1 MEPKDISTENSTCCS
16 QDAQQQD
23 AHNDQSSQDQHA
35 SSGKDQA
42 LHDLQAQLDAC
53 KVASE
58 QWQQRFIQ
66 VSADMQNYKRRM
78 EKEQLSWTRRA
89 QEGVLVQ
96 LLPIVD
102 DFDRALAEHK
112 KHAGDQELSA
122 WMVGFE
128 MISKELYKFLKSVH
142 VAEIPATTDFDPE
155 LHEAVAQI
163 DAPDVASG
171 QIIEVVQKGYM
182 LGDDVLRPA
191 KVVVAR

>member
-1 MEPKDISTENSTCCS
+1 MEPKDISPENSACCS
-16 QDAQQQD
+16 QDTHQKDADNAQDSQEQNGPSG
-23 AHNDQSSQDQHA
+23 HEQSSN
-35 SSGKDQA
+35 
-42 LHDLQAQLDAC
+42 DLQAELDAC
-53 KVASE
+53 KVTSD

-102 DFDRALAEHK
+102 DFDRALAEQK
-112 KHAGDQELSA
+112 KHAVDQDLSA

-142 VAEIPATTDFDPE
+142 VTEILTSSAFDPE
-155 LHEAVAQI
+155 LHEAVAQVE
-163 DAPDVASG
+163 APEVASG
-171 QIIEVVQKGYM
+171 DIVEVLQKGYM
-182 LGDDVLRPA
+182 LGDQVLRPA
-191 KVVVAR
+191 KVTVAR